1 MKRIRCIF
9 TILFLLLL
17 LSSGGI
23 EILAMNTGFDT
34 QPLPK
39 DKINTFLNN
48 VNISVLT
55 EEPPKR
61 AIECFD
67 VNENGI
73 IAIGSSNF
81 NEKSICVYTNDGIF
95 QYGYSFKCEGSF
107 GIEMDEDILNIYF
120 VRSDV
125 AVAINSEGE
134 IESILQIK
142 NTIENNDYWNHS
154 VNATKRTIG
163 NTEYNLKNDMGIF
176 NLFAS
181 SYSQLTMTNEGGGV
195 DIIYDVNQTQLT
207 SMVIKFISALAFIC
221 FVSAV
226 VIGQFIKTKRNF

>member
-81 NEKSICVYTNDGIF
+81 KEKSICVYTNDGIF

-120 VRSDV
+120 ENFQILRQ
-125 AVAINSEGE
+125 
-134 IESILQIK
+134 IESI
-142 NTIENNDYWNHS
+142 
-154 VNATKRTIG
+154 V
-163 NTEYNLKNDMGIF
+163 
-176 NLFAS
+176 
-181 SYSQLTMTNEGGGV
+181 
-195 DIIYDVNQTQLT
+195 
-207 SMVIKFISALAFIC
+207 
-221 FVSAV
+221 
-226 VIGQFIKTKRNF
+226 